1 MKEKI
6 IQAYKSTNSRLNLIL
21 FIYVI
26 SLLVSIV
33 ININVGSI
41 LSKHLNGTNAL
52 VILTQGFDR
61 TVIGDLIT
69 NNETWSNGLITTIL
83 ISSIFYMILSVYLNA
98 GYISSIITDEK
109 SIRQFLNKGKRYFF
123 PFLGYSILFYI
134 TLLLTG
140 TIIGIVYLEFLGDPI
155 ADYHTEKPFIYSV
168 ITVFVFFLLIA
179 SYLFIWSVY
188 ARKNYIKGMSFIKS
202 LKQGFVELKSNI
214 KSNTLI
220 IISIGIMLGVLF
232 FLMKELHNIN
242 SGSAWISIIVTLL
255 IMQSIIFTRIWIKQF
270 IISIFCNNHLK
281 N

>member
-69 NNETWSNGLITTIL
+69 NNENWSNGLIATIL
-83 ISSIFYMILSVYLNA
+83 ISSIFYMILSVFLNA
-98 GYISSIITDEK
+98 GYISSIVTDEK
-109 SIRQFLNKGKRYFF
+109 SIRQFLNKGKQYFF
-123 PFLGYSILFYI
+123 PLFGFSILFYI
-134 TLLLTG
+134 TLIMTG

-168 ITVFVFFLLIA
+168 ITVFIFFLLIA

-188 ARKNYIKGMSFIKS
+188 ARRNYIKGMSFIKS

-220 IISIGIMLGVLF
+220 IISLGIMLGVLF
-232 FLMKELHNIN
+232 FLMKELHNYN